1 MATPTPVNG
10 QVTDAVTQVNTKVL
24 GNTHTCKAKP
34 LTLAVHSALV
44 DAAPTSVNGQITDTV
59 TQVNTKVLGE
69 SPAQVMG
76 NLMIYTSQALAQ
88 AAHNTAQQQAQEGI
102 DEQAAT
108 AMAISTLFDV
118 DTAAS
123 GVVIEKIYH

>member
-1 MATPTPVNG
+1 M
-10 QVTDAVTQVNTKVL
+10 
-24 GNTHTCKAKP
+24 
-34 LTLAVHSALV
+34 AVHSALV